1 MADIWVGILGTI
13 GTVVVAFITAWAT
26 IRNAKIKAESTLQ
39 DALTKARNSA
49 FEDQAAFRKDLM
61 ASLSGCNARC
71 EELKKIIE
79 AKELQIIDLS
89 KRVWALEARLDNV
102 KRIHTN

>member
-1 MADIWVGILGTI
+1 MADIWVGII
-13 GTVVVAFITAWAT
+13 GTLGVVAVAFITAWTT
-26 IRNAKIKAESTLQ
+26 INSAKIKAKGDLE
-39 DALTKARNSA
+39 DALTKARHSA
-49 FEDQAAFRKDLM
+49 LEDQAAFRKDLM
-61 ASLSGCNARC
+61 ASLAGCNSRC

-89 KRVWALEARLDNV
+89 KRVWALESRLDNV